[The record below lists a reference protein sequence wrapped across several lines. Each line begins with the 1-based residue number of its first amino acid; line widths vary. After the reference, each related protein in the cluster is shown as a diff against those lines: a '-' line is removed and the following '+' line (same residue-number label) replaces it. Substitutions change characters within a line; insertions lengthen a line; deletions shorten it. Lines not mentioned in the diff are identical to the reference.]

1 VNGSEDAPLT
11 SGGGYARLSAAAHDR
26 FEALCAIRGRLGT
39 AHRQGLDG
47 TAHALR
53 QGSMDPAIPSR
64 HLLYLDLSAREP
76 LAAVAVGD
84 LDTATHVTF
93 QLSGTGIRARNALWG
108 SVREAGQLYLEQ
120 QKVGVAK
127 PAVVAWLGYRTP
139 NLAGALLNTAARRGL
154 QRLGQDLG
162 TFVRLRPDKPHVAV
176 EAHSYAATLAAQVL
190 DAESGRGLRIQA
202 LAMIGSAGIPR
213 HFSREPGRL
222 NVPSAN
228 IYEAIAE
235 GDYLAWLGRILS
247 GRKLLA
253 GHEFNVGPKPGL
265 GLHAARGHNTSQFR
279 EGEPS
284 STRGYR
290 DPDTL
295 SLRNLALIT
304 TGQAPLP

>member
-1 VNGSEDAPLT
+1 MTVGE
-11 SGGGYARLSAAAHDR
+11 GYARLSAEAYDR
-26 FEALCAIRGRLGT
+26 FEALCAIRGRLGK

-53 QGSMDPAIPSR
+53 PGSMDPAIPAR
-64 HLLYLDLSAREP
+64 HLLYLDLSVREP

-120 QKVGVAK
+120 QRVGVSA

-139 NLAGALLNTAARRGL
+139 NLAGALLNSAARRGMH
-154 QRLGQDLG
+154 RLEDDLA
-162 TFVRLRPDKPHVAV
+162 TFARLRPDKPHLAV
-176 EAHSYAATLAAQVL
+176 EAHSYAASLAAQVL
-190 DAESGRGLRIQA
+190 DAESGFRLRAQA

-222 NVPSAN
+222 NVPPQN

-235 GDYLAWLGRILS
+235 GDCLAWLGRTLS
-247 GRKLLA
+247 GRKLLS
-253 GHEFNVGPKPGL
+253 GHDFNVGAKPEL
-265 GLHAARGHNTSQFR
+265 GLHAATGHNTSQFR
-279 EGEPS
+279 DDNPS
-284 STRGYR
+284 SARGYR
-290 DPDTL
+290 DPGTL

-304 TGQAPLP
+304 TGQLPLP

>member
-1 VNGSEDAPLT
+1 MP
-11 SGGGYARLSAAAHDR
+11 SGDGYARLSAAAHDR
-26 FEALCAIRGRLGT
+26 FEALCAIRGRLGRT
-39 AHRQGLDG
+39 HRQGLDG

-53 QGSMDPAIPSR
+53 TGSMDPAIPAR

-120 QKVGVAK
+120 QKVGVSA

-139 NLAGALLNTAARRGL
+139 NLGGALLNGAALRGL
-154 QRLGQDLG
+154 QRLGHDLA
-162 TFVRLRPDKPHVAV
+162 TFARLRPDKPHLAV
-176 EAHSYAATLAAQVL
+176 EAHSYAASLAAQAL
-190 DAESGRGLRIQA
+190 DTESVYGLRAQA

-213 HFSREPGRL
+213 QLSREPGRL
-222 NVPSAN
+222 AVPSQK

-235 GDYLAWLGRILS
+235 GDWLAWLGRTLS
-247 GRKLLA
+247 GRELLA
-253 GHEFNVGPKPGL
+253 GHQFNVGAKPEL
-265 GLHAARGHNTSQFR
+265 GLLAASGHNTSQFR
-279 EGEPS
+279 DDNPS
-284 STRGYR
+284 SARGYR
-290 DPDTL
+290 DPGTL

-304 TGQAPLP
+304 TGQVPLP